1 MSCKTNW
8 VIECKM
14 YCVAV
19 ADPETFYGDSGNS
32 FFLRRVYFW
41 RSALYSKK
49 LVYKTK
55 TN

>member
-32 FFLRRVYFW
+32 FFFEKGLFLKI
-41 RSALYSKK
+41 SSLYKK
-49 LVYKTK
+49 ISLQ
-55 TN
+55 NQD